1 MQRTAQRG
9 QTAET
14 ASSRARGDRAG
25 TARDAAP
32 STARPVRVLHRGW
45 APYAFLSPYLLLTS
59 IFFLV
64 PFVNAILLAFYET
77 NGPRTRVFVGLAN
90 FRFLLHDPT
99 FFRAL
104 ENTTVFAFVSV
115 FLQLPLSLGLALLLN
130 STETRMK
137 NVFRLIL
144 FSPNLV
150 GQIFVGIL
158 FSVLFTPRL
167 GLINR
172 TFQAVFHWGL
182 EERWLT
188 NPSLVMPAL
197 ILTSLWVWVGFNM
210 IYFLAALQS
219 VDKTLEEA
227 ARIDGAD
234 ALRVFWHV
242 TLPSIRHV
250 VVFVVIMCVIGSYQL
265 FELPLALL
273 NESDGFGPDNSG
285 LTLITYLYEM
295 AFRSGDLGLG
305 AAVGWIVA
313 LIIFAIS
320 LLQIR
325 FSRILED

>member
-1 MQRTAQRG
+1 MPKTAQSAAN
-9 QTAET
+9 AE
-14 ASSRARGDRAG
+14 SSRPSVGQGPRAKAG
-25 TARDAAP
+25 
-32 STARPVRVLHRGW
+32 VGLRVLHRGW
-45 APYAFLSPYLLLTS
+45 APYAFLSPYLILTS
-59 IFFLV
+59 VFFVV
-64 PFVNAILLAFYET
+64 PFVNAIVLAFYET
-77 NGPRTRVFVGLAN
+77 NGPRARVFVGLAN
-90 FRFLLHDPT
+90 FRFLLSDPM
-99 FFRAL
+99 FYRAL
-104 ENTTVFAFVSV
+104 ENTTVFAFASV
-115 FLQLPLSLGLALLLN
+115 FLQLPISLGLALLLN
-130 STETRMK
+130 SGETRMK

-158 FSVLFTPRL
+158 FSVLFTPRY

-172 TFQAVFHWGL
+172 TSQALFHWGL

-188 NPSLVMPAL
+188 NPNLVMPAL
-197 ILTSLWVWVGFNM
+197 VLTSLWAWVGFNM

-234 ALRVFWHV
+234 GWRVFWHV

-273 NESDGFGPDNSG
+273 NTSDGFGPDNSG

-320 LLQIR
+320 LVQIR
-325 FSRILED
+325 FSRILDD

>member
-1 MQRTAQRG
+1 MPETVQSAAN
-9 QTAET
+9 AE
-14 ASSRARGDRAG
+14 SSRPAVGRGARAKASPGI
-25 TARDAAP
+25 
-32 STARPVRVLHRGW
+32 RVLHRGW
-45 APYAFLSPYLLLTS
+45 APYAFLSPYLILTS
-59 IFFLV
+59 VFFVV
-64 PFVNAILLAFYET
+64 PFVNAIVLAFYET
-77 NGPRTRVFVGLAN
+77 NGPRARVFVGLAN
-90 FRFLLHDPT
+90 FRFLLSDPM
-99 FFRAL
+99 FYRAL
-104 ENTTVFAFVSV
+104 ENTTVFAFASV
-115 FLQLPLSLGLALLLN
+115 FLQLPISLGLALLLN
-130 STETRMK
+130 SGETRMK

-158 FSVLFTPRL
+158 FSVLFTPRY

-172 TFQAVFHWGL
+172 TSQALFHWGL

-188 NPSLVMPAL
+188 NPNLVMPAL
-197 ILTSLWVWVGFNM
+197 VLTSLWAWVGFNM

-234 ALRVFWHV
+234 GWRVFWHV

-273 NESDGFGPDNSG
+273 NTSDGFGPDNSG

-320 LLQIR
+320 LVQIR
-325 FSRILED
+325 FSRILDD